1 MSKNTRIFSAL
12 LVLVMLISTL
22 ASLSLLPVFA
32 DEVTDTEDQEES
44 AVEENKYLTV
54 EESIEAYLT
63 DVYESA
69 QDKLDRDKNL
79 KLRLTRGVYE
89 FYLNELTAEIALK
102 NTVTGQVLLS
112 NPYDL
117 ATVANDTVK
126 AELLSQVVVTFKD
139 LAQSGASRTMYSY
152 TDSAS
157 RGQLNIKNVK
167 NGVRVEYTVGKESA
181 RRLVPMWIEATRFQQ
196 QILLHIE
203 DLSTRTRM
211 KAFYSLQDPNDA
223 TKTETVIQEIQ
234 EKYKCTKK
242 VHYSEDY
249 NQEIEFKTGIEN
261 YYFPAGGQMAI
272 YVIDPETV
280 KGERE
285 LNMLEGWIK
294 MHCPHYNY
302 DELQYDHSLTEPEIE
317 ANDAAIFKLSIE
329 YYLSEDG
336 LEYRLPANGIIYD
349 ETKYRLTDISL
360 LQYFG
365 ASSSD
370 TKGYTFIPDGS
381 GTIIRNED
389 IAADGKGYT
398 ITGELYGNDF
408 AYHTLRGNG
417 KSEIMRVPVFGVVED
432 TIFYNKDN
440 VIGQEL
446 AFDEKGNPIY
456 ETLAEELVTAIL
468 DDKGNPTSDSF
479 GRPLFQLIDDP
490 TVRAIQVKNEEK
502 TEEKRKEL
510 EESGAFD
517 VPEGEEP
524 PSYDVF
530 DYFVI
535 DYQGNKIQMVVDVY
549 EQYTIPQGF
558 TAIITEGDALTTITS
573 NHGGN
578 VLHKYN
584 SVYCS
589 FNPRPSDTYNLSDA
603 ISVGSNA
610 EWTVVSERKY
620 TGSYRVKIEMLYQD
634 GGSYEFDSSTG
645 EKKTHTYYEA
655 SYLGMALTYS
665 DFLVETGVLSP
676 ITNAKDQ
683 IPLFIETFGMI
694 ETQEAVMTMPVWVDT
709 ELTTF
714 EDMKKMYG
722 SLSEKGITNVNFR
735 LSGFTDGGMQGTLYP
750 TTVTFEE
757 VLGGDDGYTE
767 FLKFAKDKGIGVYP
781 DFDFANV
788 NGTSMFDKFNF
799 TNWTVKTIDDR
810 YSSKRYYDATF
821 QAFSFSMSTCVSPSF
836 YMDIFERFSKAI
848 DELGYNGISV
858 GTLGSDLN
866 SDFDE
871 DDPYNREDSKAH
883 TIELLEA
890 LYDKYGKL
898 MVDSGNAYT
907 WKYASSILNLALDG
921 SKYLRASQAVPFTG
935 IVLHGYVAIAGT
947 PTNESGDIYNEV
959 LKIVENG
966 ANPYFLLSAQNTS
979 LLKESFLLSGYY
991 SVNFDTWFDDLV
1003 NVYTVLNNSLADL
1016 QQVKIVDHKF
1026 VGLDTGDDI
1035 TATRILS
1042 AAEQEEFDADYAA
1055 ALEKYNEDKAHAELR
1070 YNNLVVRTKRAAE
1083 AAGLPVLER
1092 DIASLELSEEDFAAL
1107 TLADYVDTDSKDLF
1121 DAAGNQI
1128 YYAIVYTGYEYE
1140 EFEYVSGLNSG
1151 ISEGSVIYMEYADGS
1166 VILLNYN
1173 TYAVEVK
1180 IGDAV
1185 YHIAEAGSTELLE
1198 DNATPTYGDT
1208 AHIISD
1214 TYETDEEGNS
1224 VPTGKIV
1231 TYYGFMRI
1239 AKPNVNS

>member
-32 DEVTDTEDQEES
+32 DEVTDTDNQEET
-44 AVEENKYLTV
+44 VEENKYVTV
-54 EESIEAYLT
+54 EEAIEAYLT

-102 NTVTGQVLLS
+102 NTATGQVLLS

-126 AELLSQVVVTFKD
+126 AELLSQVVVSFKD
-139 LAQSGASRTMYSY
+139 LAQNNATRTMYSY

-211 KAFYSLQDPNDA
+211 KAFYSLQDPNDT
-223 TKTETVIQEIQ
+223 TKTESVIQEIQ

-242 VHYSEDY
+242 VHYNEDY
-249 NQEIEFKTGIEN
+249 SQEIEFKTGIEN
-261 YYFPAGGQMAI
+261 YNFPAGGKMAI

-398 ITGELYGNDF
+398 ITGEVYGNDF
-408 AYHTLRGNG
+408 AYHTLKGNG

-456 ETLAEELVTAIL
+456 ETLAEELVTPIL
-468 DDKGNPTSDSF
+468 DDKGNPTTDSF
-479 GRPLFQLIDDP
+479 TRPLYQLIDDP
-490 TVRAIQVKNEEK
+490 TVRAIKVKNEEK
-502 TEEKRKEL
+502 TEEKKKEL
-510 EESGAFD
+510 EESGALD

-535 DYQGNKIQMVVDVY
+535 DYEGNKIQMLVDVY

-558 TAIITEGDALTTITS
+558 TAIVTEGDALTTITS

-603 ISVGSNA
+603 LSVGSNA

-665 DFLVETGVLSP
+665 DFLVATGVLSP
-676 ITNAKDQ
+676 ITDAKDQ
-683 IPLFIETFGMI
+683 IPLFIETFGMT

-714 EDMKKMYG
+714 ADMQEMYG
-722 SLSEKGITNVNFR
+722 KLADKGITNINFR
-735 LSGFTDGGMQGTLYP
+735 LTGFTDGGMQSTLYP
-750 TTVTFEE
+750 TTVRFED
-757 VLGGDDGYTE
+757 VVGGNDGYKE
-767 FLKFAKDKGIGVYP
+767 FLEFANKNGVGVYP

-788 NGTSMFDKFNF
+788 SGTSMFDKFNY

-836 YMDIFERFSKAI
+836 YMDIFERFSSAL
-848 DELGYNGISV
+848 DELGYNGISA

-871 DDPYNREDSKAH
+871 DDPYNREDSKAQ
-883 TIELLEA
+883 TLELLEA
-890 LYDKYGKL
+890 MYEKYGKI
-898 MVDSGNAYT
+898 MVDNGNSYT
-907 WKYASSILNLALDG
+907 WKYASSILNIALDG
-921 SKYLRASQAVPFTG
+921 SNYLRASQSVPFVG
-935 IVLHGYVAIAGT
+935 IVLHGYVAIAGQ

-979 LLKESFLLSGYY
+979 LLKESMFLSNYY

-1003 NVYTVLNNSLADL
+1003 NVYTVLNNALGDL

-1026 VGLDTGDDI
+1026 VGLDTDDAEI
-1035 TATRILS
+1035 SATRILS
-1042 AAEQEEFDADYAA
+1042 AAEQAEFDR
-1055 ALEKYNEDKAHAELR
+1055 EYNEALNEYNEAKAYAELR
-1070 YNNLVVRTKRAAE
+1070 YANLVIRTERE
-1083 AAGLPVLER
+1083 AAARGLTVLKK
-1092 DIASLELSEEDFAAL
+1092 DISELELTEEELAAL
-1107 TLADYVDTDSKDLF
+1107 TIADYVDTTSKELV
-1121 DAAGNQI
+1121 DAAGNQL

-1140 EFEYVSGLNSG
+1140 EFEFVSGLNSG
-1151 ISEGSVIYMEYADGS
+1151 ISVGSVIYMEYADGT

-1180 IGDAV
+1180 IGDKT
-1185 YHIAEAGSTELLE
+1185 YQIAEAGSVE
-1198 DNATPTYGDT
+1198 DLAEGATPTYAGT
-1208 AHIISD
+1208 AHTI
-1214 TYETDEEGNS
+1214 TEAFETDAQGNQIS
-1224 VPTGKIV
+1224 LGNKV
-1231 TYYGFMRI
+1231 TYYGFVKI
-1239 AKPNVNS
+1239 PANS

>member
-32 DEVTDTEDQEES
+32 DEVTDTENQEES
-44 AVEENKYLTV
+44 AVENKYLTV

-63 DVYESA
+63 EVYETA
-69 QDKLDRDKNL
+69 QDKLDRDQNL

-89 FYLNELTAEIALK
+89 FYINDLTGEIALK

-112 NPYDL
+112 NPYDV
-117 ATVANDTVK
+117 ATVANDNVK
-126 AELLSQVVVTFKD
+126 SELLSQVVVTFKD
-139 LAQSGASRTMYSY
+139 LAQNNTTRTMYSY
-152 TDSAS
+152 TDSAA
-157 RGQLNIKNVK
+157 RGQLSVKNVK

-203 DLSTRTRM
+203 DLSIRTRM
-211 KAFYSLQDPNDA
+211 KAFYSLQDPNDT
-223 TKTETVIQEIQ
+223 TKTDTVIDEIHN
-234 EKYKCTKK
+234 KYPCTKQ
-242 VHYSEDY
+242 VHYGQDY
-249 NQEIEFKTGIEN
+249 SQEIEFKTGVEK
-261 YYFPAGGQMAI
+261 YSFPKNGQMAI

-294 MHCPHYNY
+294 MYCPHYNY
-302 DELQYDHSLTEPEIE
+302 DELQYDHSLTDPQIE
-317 ANDAAIFKLSIE
+317 ANDAAIFKLSVE

-336 LEYRLPANGIIYD
+336 LEYRLPANGIFYD

-370 TKGYTFIPDGS
+370 TTGYTFVPDGS

-417 KSEIMRVPVFGVVED
+417 KSEVMRVPVFGVVED

-440 VIGQEL
+440 VIGQEP
-446 AFDEKGNPIY
+446 AFDKKGNPIY
-456 ETLAEELVTAIL
+456 ETIAEELLTPIL
-468 DDKGNPTSDSF
+468 DENGEPTSDTL
-479 GRPLFQLIDDP
+479 GRPLYQLIEDP
-490 TVRAIQVKNEEK
+490 TVRAIRVLNEEK
-502 TEEKRKEL
+502 TAEKKKEL
-510 EESGAFD
+510 EESGALD
-517 VPEGEEP
+517 VEEGETP
-524 PSYDVF
+524 PSYEVY
-530 DYFVI
+530 DYFAI
-535 DYQGNKIQMVVDVY
+535 DYQGEKIQMLVDIY
-549 EQYTIPQGF
+549 EQYTVPQGY

-573 NHGGN
+573 THGGN

-620 TGSYRVKIEMLYQD
+620 TGSYRVKIEMIYKD

-655 SYLGMALTYS
+655 SYTGMALTYS
-665 DFLVETGVLSP
+665 DYLVANGVLSP

-714 EDMKKMYG
+714 NDMKEMYG
-722 SLSEKGITNVNFR
+722 KLSEAGINNVNFR
-735 LSGFTDGGMQGTLYP
+735 LVGFTEGGMQSTLYP
-750 TTVTFEE
+750 TTIAFED
-757 VLGGDDGYTE
+757 VLGGDKGYAD
-767 FLKFAKDKGIGVYP
+767 FLKYANEKGIGVYP

-788 NGTSMFDKFNF
+788 SGTSMFDKFSYS
-799 TNWTVKTIDDR
+799 NWTVKTIDDR

-836 YMDIFERFSKAI
+836 YMDIFERFSKAL
-848 DELGYNGISV
+848 DKLGVGGISA

-871 DDPYNREDSKAH
+871 EDPYNREDSKAH

-890 LYDKYGKL
+890 IYDKYGKI

-907 WKYASSILNLALDG
+907 WKYASSILNASLDG
-921 SKYLRASQAVPFTG
+921 SKYLRASQAVPFVG
-935 IVLHGYVAIAGT
+935 IVLHGYIAIAGQ

-979 LLKESFLLSGYY
+979 LLKESMLLSGYY
-991 SVNFDTWFDDLV
+991 SVNFDTWFEDLV
-1003 NVYTVLNNSLADL
+1003 DVYTVLNNALADL

-1026 VGLDTGDDI
+1026 VGLDTDDSI
-1035 TATRILS
+1035 SATRILS
-1042 AAEQEEFDADYAA
+1042 AAEQEEFDREYNA
-1055 ALEKYNEDKAHAELR
+1055 ALEKYNAEKAHAELR
-1070 YNNLVVRTKRAAE
+1070 YNNLVIRTKREAE
-1083 AAGLPVLER
+1083 ALGLTVLEK
-1092 DIASLELSEEDFAAL
+1092 DIAELGLTEEELAEL
-1107 TLADYVDTDSKDLF
+1107 TIADYVDTTSDELV
-1121 DAAGNQI
+1121 DAAGNTL
-1128 YYAIVYTGYEYE
+1128 YYAIVYTGYAYE

-1151 ISEGSVIYMEYADGS
+1151 ISEGSVIYMEYADGT
-1166 VILLNYN
+1166 VIVLNYN

-1180 IGDAV
+1180 IGDAT
-1185 YHIAEAGSTELLE
+1185 YQIAEAGSTELLT
-1198 DNATPTYGDT
+1198 DGATPTYADSAYT
-1208 AHIISD
+1208 TRD
-1214 TYETDEEGNS
+1214 TYEIDADGNS
-1224 VPTGKIV
+1224 VPVGEKV
-1231 TYYGFMRI
+1231 TYYGFI
-1239 AKPNVNS
+1239 KISAKS